1 MSELITDEMVEVAAQ
16 AMDRAYNPERAP
28 VLAAMFRDYA
38 RAALEAVAPLIAAAA
53 LRDAADGVDLSPSY
67 PTPGL
72 SELHNAESAAEV
84 FLRARA
90 NEKEEDDD

>member
-38 RAALEAVAPLIAAAA
+38 RAALEAVAPLMGWEA
-53 LRDAADGVDLSPSY
+53 
-67 PTPGL
+67 
-72 SELHNAESAAEV
+72 
-84 FLRARA
+84 
-90 NEKEEDDD
+90 